1 MPAGEHQRLLR
12 FGIVGL
18 GGSVLGIALFSLM
31 VGPLGLDHRVAAA
44 LSTSCALSVTFVVN
58 RRWTFEAED
67 GLARSQAWKFLL
79 VSLVAVGVNVAAVA
93 VLVDVAGVPKVLG
106 AVLAV
111 GFQAPVSYVGNRVW
125 TFAGTPLEI

>member
-1 MPAGEHQRLLR
+1 VPAGERQKLLR
-12 FGIVGL
+12 FGIVGI

-44 LSTSCALSVTFVVN
+44 LSTSTALSVTFVVN
-58 RRWTFEAED
+58 RSWTFEAEH
-67 GLARSQAWKFLL
+67 GMARSQAWRFVV

-93 VLVDVAGVPKVLG
+93 VLVDLGGVPKVLG
-106 AVLAV
+106 AILAV